1 MAATG
6 GAEMSGTVSRPD
18 ARLLPGRQA
27 EAERMLAALLRGLAF
42 VALLLGALVLIWHA
56 LIVTLAVP
64 AYVAPSPQAV
74 WTTLTGEWPRLSQAL
89 WFTLRSTL
97 GGMAIA
103 LVLALVLAGLFTL
116 SDLLSRAFLPL
127 IVILR
132 TAPILAIAPL
142 LILIFGRGQATSV
155 AVVVMVSFFP
165 MMVNAARGFRSPKA
179 NVLELMHVC
188 GADWWQI
195 FLKVRLPFA
204 LPYIFTGIRMAA
216 AGAVLSAM
224 LAEWLSGAP
233 GLGTLILEASSFRRL
248 PLMWAGVV
256 LSMAAATTLFFL
268 TVQLERRMTR

>member
-1 MAATG
+1 MA
-6 GAEMSGTVSRPD
+6 GTTVAHPNP
-18 ARLLPGRQA
+18 RLLPSRHA
-27 EAERMLAALLRGLAF
+27 EAQRRLAALARGAGF
-42 VALLLGALVLIWHA
+42 AVALLAVILTGWHA
-56 LIVTLAVP
+56 AIVLLEVP

-74 WTTLTGEWPRLSQAL
+74 WAALTGDDWPRLSQAL
-89 WFTLRSTL
+89 LFTLRSTL
-97 GGMAIA
+97 GGMALA
-103 LVLALVLAGLFTL
+103 FVLALVLAGLFTL

-165 MMVNAARGFRSPKA
+165 MMVSAARGFRSAPA

-188 GADWWQI
+188 GASWWQG
-195 FLKVRLPFA
+195 FRKVRLPFA
-204 LPYIFTGIRMAA
+204 LPYVFTGIRMAA

-256 LSMAAATTLFFL
+256 LSMTAATTLFFL
-268 TVQLERRMTR
+268 TVQLERRMTQ

>member
-1 MAATG
+1 MGRAVT
-6 GAEMSGTVSRPD
+6 EPD
-18 ARLLPGRQA
+18 ARLLPSRHAQA
-27 EAERMLAALLRGLAF
+27 QERLRALRRGTLFAAGLLA
-42 VALLLGALVLIWHA
+42 VLVLIWA
-56 LIVTLAVP
+56 GLIAVFDIP
-64 AYVAPSPQAV
+64 HYVAPRPHAV
-74 WTTLTGEWPRLSQAL
+74 WAALTGQWPTLSQAL

-97 GGMAIA
+97 TGMALA
-103 LVLALVLAGLFTL
+103 LVLALTLAALFTF

-165 MMVNAARGFRSPKA
+165 MMVNAARGFRSARA

-188 GADWWQI
+188 GASWGQTFW
-195 FLKVRLPFA
+195 KVRLPFA
-204 LPYIFTGIRMAA
+204 APYVFTGIRMAS

-256 LSMAAATTLFFL
+256 ISMMAATTLYFL